1 MGIKRIGGGMAV
13 NQITEGVIWKQ
24 LLYFFF
30 PILFGTFFQQLYNT
44 ADAVIVG
51 QFVGTQALAA
61 VGGATGSLIN
71 FFVNLFVG
79 LASGTTVVIAQ
90 AYGAHDAE
98 SVGGTVHTSVALAL
112 AAGLGLTAVG
122 VAAAPWALSAMGTP
136 ADIMDFALTYLR
148 VYMLGTIPSFLYN
161 VGSGILRAVG
171 DTRRP
176 LYFLIIACLVNIA
189 LDVVL
194 VAVLGMGVLGA
205 ALATILSQGVSA
217 VLVLVSLTRAETVY
231 RLDWK
236 QVRFHGRLLG
246 DILRVGVP
254 AGLQS
259 NMYAISN
266 ILIQT
271 AINGFGTATVAAW
284 TAHGKVDGFFW
295 MILGAYGISITT
307 FAGQN
312 FGAQKYDRIRRSVRV
327 CLALGFGSAVLMS
340 VLYCSLAPYL
350 LGLFTRDAEVV
361 SIGLDMVRQLVPY
374 YFTYVCIEILAGAAR
389 QCQRLLR
396 LRSHALYGKGTPGH
410 APGTLRVFRPGP
422 PGIRQRG
429 AKVQLRPVLQHP
441 LIDLAV
447 FRLRPKHHTA
457 GRKAARFL
465 PLVHAYPERVLK
477 KHGKRRPRL
486 LHPSLP
492 PFRKSLQ
499 GTDDPGGK
507 VTDRACTPRADYRPR
522 RVFISAVLLYCALRH
537 CTRTVHSS
545 ARQTGNSTPV
555 SSSSGSCTMA
565 SSLIYRSMAGPQTLY
580 SG

>member
-189 LDVVL
+189 LDVVCWSRCW
-194 VAVLGMGVLGA
+194 AWA
-205 ALATILSQGVSA
+205 CWA
-217 VLVLVSLTRAETVY
+217 
-231 RLDWK
+231 RLW
-236 QVRFHGRLLG
+236 
-246 DILRVGVP
+246 
-254 AGLQS
+254 
-259 NMYAISN
+259 
-266 ILIQT
+266 
-271 AINGFGTATVAAW
+271 
-284 TAHGKVDGFFW
+284 
-295 MILGAYGISITT
+295 
-307 FAGQN
+307 
-312 FGAQKYDRIRRSVRV
+312 
-327 CLALGFGSAVLMS
+327 
-340 VLYCSLAPYL
+340 
-350 LGLFTRDAEVV
+350 
-361 SIGLDMVRQLVPY
+361 
-374 YFTYVCIEILAGAAR
+374 
-389 QCQRLLR
+389 
-396 LRSHALYGKGTPGH
+396 
-410 APGTLRVFRPGP
+410 P
-422 PGIRQRG
+422 PS
-429 AKVQLRPVLQHP
+429 
-441 LIDLAV
+441 
-447 FRLRPKHHTA
+447 F
-457 GRKAARFL
+457 
-465 PLVHAYPERVLK
+465 
-477 KHGKRRPRL
+477 
-486 LHPSLP
+486 
-492 PFRKSLQ
+492 
-499 GTDDPGGK
+499 
-507 VTDRACTPRADYRPR
+507 PRA
-522 RVFISAVLLYCALRH
+522 
-537 CTRTVHSS
+537 
-545 ARQTGNSTPV
+545 
-555 SSSSGSCTMA
+555 
-565 SSLIYRSMAGPQTLY
+565 
-580 SG
+580 

>member
-205 ALATILSQGVSA
+205 ALATIFSQGVSA

-312 FGAQKYDRIRRSVRV
+312 FGARQYDRMKRCTRV
-327 CLALGFGSAVLMS
+327 GLSMCLGTIIALSALLFIFRYQLLMFFTGDAEAKSEKQILANGADIKADVLKLGHHGSSTSTSEEFLKVVSPSLALISCGKDNDYGHPHKETIEKLEK
-340 VLYCSLAPYL
+340 YNIPYER
-350 LGLFTRDAEVV
+350 TD
-361 SIGLDMVRQLVPY
+361 I
-374 YFTYVCIEILAGAAR
+374 
-389 QCQRLLR
+389 
-396 LRSHALYGKGTPGH
+396 KGTIVVGSDGEH
-410 APGTLRVFRPGP
+410 LS
-422 PGIRQRG
+422 
-429 AKVQLRPVLQHP
+429 
-441 LIDLAV
+441 
-447 FRLRPKHHTA
+447 TA
-457 GRKAARFL
+457 FPDNKTA
-465 PLVHAYPERVLK
+465 EK
-477 KHGKRRPRL
+477 
-486 LHPSLP
+486 
-492 PFRKSLQ
+492 
-499 GTDDPGGK
+499 
-507 VTDRACTPRADYRPR
+507 
-522 RVFISAVLLYCALRH
+522 
-537 CTRTVHSS
+537 
-545 ARQTGNSTPV
+545 
-555 SSSSGSCTMA
+555 
-565 SSLIYRSMAGPQTLY
+565 
-580 SG
+580 

>member
-312 FGAQKYDRIRRSVRV
+312 FGAQKYDRIRRS
-327 CLALGFGSAVLMS
+327 A
-340 VLYCSLAPYL
+340 
-350 LGLFTRDAEVV
+350 
-361 SIGLDMVRQLVPY
+361 
-374 YFTYVCIEILAGAAR
+374 
-389 QCQRLLR
+389 LR
-396 LRSHALYGKGTPGH
+396 LASAAL
-410 APGTLRVFRPGP
+410 
-422 PGIRQRG
+422 
-429 AKVQLRPVLQHP
+429 
-441 LIDLAV
+441 
-447 FRLRPKHHTA
+447 
-457 GRKAARFL
+457 
-465 PLVHAYPERVLK
+465 
-477 KHGKRRPRL
+477 
-486 LHPSLP
+486 
-492 PFRKSLQ
+492 
-499 GTDDPGGK
+499 
-507 VTDRACTPRADYRPR
+507 C
-522 RVFISAVLLYCALRH
+522 
-537 CTRTVHSS
+537 
-545 ARQTGNSTPV
+545 
-555 SSSSGSCTMA
+555 
-565 SSLIYRSMAGPQTLY
+565 
-580 SG
+580 

>member
-1 MGIKRIGGGMAV
+1 VGIKRIGGGMAV

-205 ALATILSQGVSA
+205 ALATIFSQGVSA

-389 QCQRLLR
+389 GCGCSL
-396 LRSHALYGKGTPGH
+396 
-410 APGTLRVFRPGP
+410 APMLMTCGGVCVLRVAWIFILLP
-422 PGIRQRG
+422 
-429 AKVQLRPVLQHP
+429 LRPELSTVLVSYP
-441 LIDLAV
+441 ASWV
-447 FRLRPKHHTA
+447 FTS
-457 GRKAARFL
+457 
-465 PLVHAYPERVLK
+465 VL
-477 KHGKRRPRL
+477 
-486 LHPSLP
+486 
-492 PFRKSLQ
+492 FIFYYLQ
-499 GTDDPGGK
+499 GGW
-507 VTDRACTPRADYRPR
+507 
-522 RVFISAVLLYCALRH
+522 LRGRIRKMGYAPEERGH
-537 CTRTVHSS
+537 KKE
-545 ARQTGNSTPV
+545 
-555 SSSSGSCTMA
+555 
-565 SSLIYRSMAGPQTLY
+565 AGAH
-580 SG
+580 

>member
-1 MGIKRIGGGMAV
+1 MAV

-136 ADIMDFALTYLR
+136 ADIMDFALIYLR

-246 DILRVGVP
+246 D
-254 AGLQS
+254 
-259 NMYAISN
+259 M
-266 ILIQT
+266 
-271 AINGFGTATVAAW
+271 
-284 TAHGKVDGFFW
+284 VDGFFW

-389 QCQRLLR
+389 GCGCSL
-396 LRSHALYGKGTPGH
+396 
-410 APGTLRVFRPGP
+410 APMLMTCGGVCMLRVAWIFILLP
-422 PGIRQRG
+422 
-429 AKVQLRPVLQHP
+429 LRPELSTVLVSYP
-441 LIDLAV
+441 ASWV
-447 FRLRPKHHTA
+447 FTSVLFIFYYLQGGWLRGRIRKMGYAPEER
-457 GRKAARFL
+457 GRKK
-465 PLVHAYPERVLK
+465 E
-477 KHGKRRPRL
+477 
-486 LHPSLP
+486 
-492 PFRKSLQ
+492 
-499 GTDDPGGK
+499 
-507 VTDRACTPRADYRPR
+507 
-522 RVFISAVLLYCALRH
+522 
-537 CTRTVHSS
+537 
-545 ARQTGNSTPV
+545 
-555 SSSSGSCTMA
+555 
-565 SSLIYRSMAGPQTLY
+565 AGAH
-580 SG
+580 

>member
-1 MGIKRIGGGMAV
+1 MAV

-374 YFTYVCIEILAGAAR
+374 YLTYVCIEILAGAAR
-389 QCQRLLR
+389 GCGCSL
-396 LRSHALYGKGTPGH
+396 
-410 APGTLRVFRPGP
+410 APMLMTCGGVCVLRVAWIFILLP
-422 PGIRQRG
+422 
-429 AKVQLRPVLQHP
+429 LRPELSTVLVSYP
-441 LIDLAV
+441 ASWV
-447 FRLRPKHHTA
+447 FTS
-457 GRKAARFL
+457 
-465 PLVHAYPERVLK
+465 VL
-477 KHGKRRPRL
+477 
-486 LHPSLP
+486 
-492 PFRKSLQ
+492 FIFYYLQ
-499 GTDDPGGK
+499 GGW
-507 VTDRACTPRADYRPR
+507 
-522 RVFISAVLLYCALRH
+522 LRGRIRKMGYAPEERGH
-537 CTRTVHSS
+537 KKE
-545 ARQTGNSTPV
+545 
-555 SSSSGSCTMA
+555 
-565 SSLIYRSMAGPQTLY
+565 AGAH
-580 SG
+580 

>member
-71 FFVNLFVG
+71 LFVNLFVG

-136 ADIMDFALTYLR
+136 ADIMDFALIYLR

-205 ALATILSQGVSA
+205 ALATIFSQGVSA

-246 DILRVGVP
+246 DILHGHSGGLDGARQGGRLLLDDIGRVRYFHHHLCRAELRRAEVRPHPQERTGVP
-254 AGLQS
+254 C
-259 NMYAISN
+259 
-266 ILIQT
+266 
-271 AINGFGTATVAAW
+271 AW
-284 TAHGKVDGFFW
+284 
-295 MILGAYGISITT
+295 L
-307 FAGQN
+307 
-312 FGAQKYDRIRRSVRV
+312 
-327 CLALGFGSAVLMS
+327 
-340 VLYCSLAPYL
+340 
-350 LGLFTRDAEVV
+350 
-361 SIGLDMVRQLVPY
+361 
-374 YFTYVCIEILAGAAR
+374 
-389 QCQRLLR
+389 
-396 LRSHALYGKGTPGH
+396 
-410 APGTLRVFRPGP
+410 
-422 PGIRQRG
+422 RQRC
-429 AKVQLRPVLQHP
+429 A
-441 LIDLAV
+441 D
-447 FRLRPKHHTA
+447 
-457 GRKAARFL
+457 
-465 PLVHAYPERVLK
+465 ER
-477 KHGKRRPRL
+477 
-486 LHPSLP
+486 
-492 PFRKSLQ
+492 
-499 GTDDPGGK
+499 
-507 VTDRACTPRADYRPR
+507 
-522 RVFISAVLLYCALRH
+522 AVLLSGA
-537 CTRTVHSS
+537 
-545 ARQTGNSTPV
+545 V
-555 SSSSGSCTMA
+555 S
-565 SSLIYRSMAGPQTLY
+565 AGPVHQGRRGGVHRPGHGAAAGAVLLHICLH
-580 SG
+580 